1 MNQQEFA
8 LMAAVEQIPPNDLE
22 AESLHLVHEILV
34 LDAFLVKPL
43 DQGRYTSIT
52 RDFVADLLNVLG
64 METLGELGIFPAVDQ
79 REPGWSFIQP
89 ITTSHVSA
97 HYFENPGNRPHI
109 RIDAYS
115 CASINWNALIQV
127 CHEHFEL
134 DEWCA
139 CFIDR
144 QLDNPRQRSVVE
156 LAGQGACVISE
167 IVLSE
172 RPLLKHGANQ

>member
-1 MNQQEFA
+1 
-8 LMAAVEQIPPNDLE
+8 MAAVEKVTTTELGAD
-22 AESLHLVHEILV
+22 SLHLVHEILV
-34 LDAFLVKPL
+34 LDAFLAKPL

-52 RDFVADLLNVLG
+52 RDFVSDLLNVLG

-97 HYFENPGNRPHI
+97 HYFENPGHRPHI

-115 CASINWNALIQV
+115 CVTIDRNVLIQV

-134 DEWCA
+134 TDWRA

-144 QLDNPRQRSVVE
+144 QLERPRERRVVE
-156 LAGQGACVISE
+156 LAGVGASVISE
-167 IVLSE
+167 VAMSAVDDAKLGE
-172 RPLLKHGANQ
+172 CG

>member
-1 MNQQEFA
+1 
-8 LMAAVEQIPPNDLE
+8 MAAVDRVTTTEME
-22 AESLHLVHEILV
+22 AEGLHLVHEILV
-34 LDAFLVKPL
+34 LDAFLAKPL
-43 DQGRYTSIT
+43 DQERYTSIT
-52 RDFVADLLNVLG
+52 QDFVSDLLNILG
-64 METLGELGIFPAVDQ
+64 METLGELGIYPAVDQ

-97 HYFENPGNRPHI
+97 HYFENPGRRPHI

-134 DEWCA
+134 DDWCA

-144 QLDNPRQRSVVE
+144 QLDHPNQRSVVE
-156 LAGQGACVISE
+156 LAGLGACVNSK
-167 IVLSE
+167 IVLSQQ
-172 RPLLKHGANQ
+172 PLVRRGANQ

>member
-1 MNQQEFA
+1 MVV
-8 LMAAVEQIPPNDLE
+8 AAEVTTTEVA

-34 LDAFLVKPL
+34 LDAFLAKPL
-43 DQGRYTSIT
+43 DQGRYISIT
-52 RDFVADLLNVLG
+52 RDFVSDVLGALG

-89 ITTSHVSA
+89 ITTSHISA
-97 HYFENPGNRPHI
+97 HYFENPGRRPHI

-115 CASINWNALIQV
+115 CASINWTALIRI
-127 CHEHFEL
+127 CHKHFEL

-144 QLDNPRQRSVVE
+144 QLDQPHQRTVIE
-156 LAGQGACVISE
+156 LAGLGACVNSE
-167 IVLSE
+167 TMLSE
-172 RPLLKHGANQ
+172 QPSLKRGTNQ

>member
-1 MNQQEFA
+1 MNQQECA
-8 LMAAVEQIPPNDLE
+8 LMAAVEKVTTTELG
-22 AESLHLVHEILV
+22 AKSLNLVHEILV
-34 LDAFLVKPL
+34 LDAFLAKPL

-52 RDFVADLLNVLG
+52 RDFMSDLLNVLG

-97 HYFENPGNRPHI
+97 HYFENPSRRPHI

-115 CASINWNALIQV
+115 CAAIDWNSLIQV

-134 DEWCA
+134 DDWCA

-144 QLDNPRQRSVVE
+144 QLERPYQRSVVE
-156 LAGQGACVISE
+156 LAGAGANVTSE
-167 IVLSE
+167 ILLSAPMARKQGE
-172 RPLLKHGANQ
+172 CR

>member
-1 MNQQEFA
+1 MS
-8 LMAAVEQIPPNDLE
+8 AVAKKITTTELGT
-22 AESLHLVHEILV
+22 ESLHLVHEILV
-34 LDAFLVKPL
+34 LDAFLAKPL
-43 DQGRYTSIT
+43 EQSRYQSIT
-52 RDFVADLLNVLG
+52 RDFVSDLLNVLG
-64 METLGELGIFPAVDQ
+64 MEMLGELGIFPAVDQ

-97 HYFENPGNRPHI
+97 HYFENPGRRPHI

-115 CASINWNALIQV
+115 CASIDWNALIRV

-144 QLDNPRQRSVVE
+144 QLDHPRQRSVVE
-156 LAGQGACVISE
+156 LAGLGGCVNSE
-167 IVLSE
+167 IVLSQQPSL
-172 RPLLKHGANQ
+172 RHGANQ